1 MNQEDQ
7 SNRSLR
13 KYLFTEDGKPLRV
26 LSTSLGIALL
36 ANVLILPMESGI
48 AAGTSSASGP
58 KLVEWSS
65 EEVKKYYDAE
75 MDWNIPEL
83 NKGKEEEEEEE
94 SAGGAAAGGSSS
106 SSSSG
111 TTIVHTTSGFG
122 WDDLLLYHMIFNR
135 GSTYSSSGWYSS
147 HTAYDVRSGK
157 SYRPRSY
164 TSDTFQNKPVSG
176 SAITPKTSRS
186 TGSIIKRS
194 TSSPKGSIG
203 GKSSG
208 FSSSSSSSGSHSSGG
223 FGG

>member
-1 MNQEDQ
+1 MNQEDK
-7 SNRSLR
+7 SNRSL
-13 KYLFTEDGKPLRV
+13 KKLLFTEEGKPLRV

-36 ANVLILPMESGI
+36 ANVLIIPMEHGS
-48 AAGTSSASGP
+48 AVADNSSANGP

-65 EEVKKYYDAE
+65 EEVKKYFDAE

-83 NKGKEEEEEEE
+83 KKETKEEGN
-94 SAGGAAAGGSSS
+94 GGTVTGGS

-135 GSTYSSSGWYSS
+135 GNSYSSSGWYSNHS
-147 HTAYDVRSGK
+147 AYDVRSGQ

-176 SAITPKTSRS
+176 SAMTPKTSRT
-186 TGSIIKRS
+186 TGSITKRS
-194 TSSPKGSIG
+194 TSSSRGSIG